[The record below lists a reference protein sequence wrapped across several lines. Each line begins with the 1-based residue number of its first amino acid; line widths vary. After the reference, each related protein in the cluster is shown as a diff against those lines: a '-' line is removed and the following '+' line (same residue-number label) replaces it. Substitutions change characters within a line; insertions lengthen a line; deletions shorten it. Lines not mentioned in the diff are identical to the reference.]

1 MKLRL
6 RFKLYRFGEAS
17 NFPGPNVFMRESFRP
32 TFGLNLEDNS
42 KYKRPKKSSQP
53 WGRGKL
59 EISQAD
65 INYNYG
71 KWYDSTT
78 IFENTFAKCFG
89 IENSISTF
97 VVNAGKLTVET
108 VHFSNFDM
116 DIL

>member
-78 IFENTFAKCFG
+78 IFEN
-89 IENSISTF
+89 SISTF